1 MNGFCSTCSNAIGL
15 DGKFCPKCGAA
26 ISVATPLPASPVAA
40 STTLGSG
47 SAERS
52 NGQALP
58 TPPSLHWGIVLAL
71 SVVTLGVFAW
81 IWAFVQA
88 ISVKRLTGTWKPL
101 LWFTATCTLLI
112 AALIR
117 DPDAKISSLWLL
129 FALGVFSMRRQL
141 VRYYNNVE
149 PIDLDLGRVET
160 FFGSIF
166 YIQYH
171 LTRIARMKREKPHL
185 FAPNVTPV
193 VAP

>member
-1 MNGFCSTCSNAIGL
+1 MNRFCSACGNVTGTNT
-15 DGKFCPKCGAA
+15 KFCPKCGAKTVEPTA
-26 ISVATPLPASPVAA
+26 IPEITPANPI
-40 STTLGSG
+40 TLGSPAIDQSG
-47 SAERS
+47 L
-52 NGQALP
+52 ALP
-58 TPPSLHWGIVLAL
+58 TPPSLHWGILLAL

-88 ISVKRLTGTWKPL
+88 IWVKRLTGTWKPL
-101 LWFTATCTLLI
+101 LWFTATCTLLM

-141 VRYYNNVE
+141 VRYYNDVE

-171 LTRIARMKREKPHL
+171 LTRIARMKREKPQL
-185 FAPNVTPV
+185 GAPYVTPV